1 MIDNRLINKQN
12 IKRLTYSDIS
22 SIKKVL
28 KRNMHSEVSNKA
40 TMVESSSNLLPYIL
54 NIERQGRNLSIA
66 RS

>member
-40 TMVESSSNLLPYIL
+40 TMVESSSNPLPYIL
-54 NIERQGRNLSIA
+54 DIERQGRNLSIA

>member
-22 SIKKVL
+22 NIKKVL